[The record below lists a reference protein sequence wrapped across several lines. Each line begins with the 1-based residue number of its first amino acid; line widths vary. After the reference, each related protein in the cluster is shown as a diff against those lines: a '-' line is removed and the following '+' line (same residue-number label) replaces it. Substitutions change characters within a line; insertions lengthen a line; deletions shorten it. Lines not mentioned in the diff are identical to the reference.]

1 MIEGIVVI
9 LGMCLTFV
17 PVVLFVN
24 YLFTHVSKKTKFD
37 YHLELVK
44 DKKGKVGI
52 FVAYLER
59 VLFGIVISS
68 LGIWMSE
75 YFESDLVLQFF
86 ILSLAAYIII
96 WYFNEKFEK

>member
-44 DKKGKVGI
+44 DKKGKVGV

-59 VLFGIVISS
+59 VLFGTVISS

-86 ILSLAAYIII
+86 ILSLVAYIII